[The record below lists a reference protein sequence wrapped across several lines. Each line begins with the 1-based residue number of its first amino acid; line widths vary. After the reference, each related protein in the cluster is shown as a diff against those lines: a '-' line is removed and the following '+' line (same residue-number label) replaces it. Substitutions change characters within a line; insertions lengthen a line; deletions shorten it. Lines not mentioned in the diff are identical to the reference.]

1 MFISRRVLGSPLVC
15 GGHTGVSRLHEL
27 AEEPSRKPPEET
39 TRLVRLLIRQAERR
53 ARAEPE
59 ERSRLDGEEVL
70 LDVQVDDVRCL
81 LVASRRA
88 TLRQNVGL
96 SPREQEI
103 AEMVAAG
110 YPNKTIAA
118 ALNISSWTVSTYL
131 RRIFVKIGVHS
142 RAAMVAR
149 LFEEGLIGDH
159 AGRPEPHGRD
169 A

>member
-1 MFISRRVLGSPLVC
+1 MPD
-15 GGHTGVSRLHEL
+15 
-27 AEEPSRKPPEET
+27 
-39 TRLVRLLIRQAERR
+39 
-53 ARAEPE
+53 PE
-59 ERSRLDGEEVL
+59 ERSRLDGDEVL
-70 LDVQVDDVRCL
+70 LDVEVDDVRCL

-88 TLRQNVGL
+88 ALRRNVGL

-103 AEMVAAG
+103 AEMVAEG

-169 A
+169 T